1 MNAFQTFH
9 LHPAGAEVR
18 VCAMPLPSRT
28 VQLRFH
34 TQPHAYFTA
43 ICSPPPRIIKG
54 STAFDRRNKACRP
67 AGVAATCLQRH
78 RRGWRS
84 LRFASARA
92 RARGAR
98 IAIYSLMM
106 HGSSQTLVHNA
117 RELLQSDNAVCSG
130 WKLSETIKTAVRE
143 EGVCVCVSVKVQFSC
158 HALRDFAFIVPFK
171 YSSC

>member
-1 MNAFQTFH
+1 MRRGKRLLSVTFQSSKCAHLSLSHTHTNTHVYKKSKIQLIITPPWLNAFQTFH
-9 LHPAGAEVR
+9 LHPAGTEVR
-18 VCAMPLPSRT
+18 VCATPLPSRT

-92 RARGAR
+92 CV
-98 IAIYSLMM
+98 LQE
-106 HGSSQTLVHNA
+106 SQFT
-117 RELLQSDNAVCSG
+117 
-130 WKLSETIKTAVRE
+130 
-143 EGVCVCVSVKVQFSC
+143 
-158 HALRDFAFIVPFK
+158 P
-171 YSSC
+171 